1 MPELRLENS
10 IIDDRYEADR
20 CLGRGSY
27 AEIFL
32 AYDRAR
38 NGEPVIIKALNMTLQ
53 GTLDPE
59 LEQTLLENFQNEA
72 LALDKVRHPNIIRR
86 LGHGTAADLQGTPF
100 HYLVLEYMAGGDML
114 SLCRK
119 RPLDLQRTLVYFQQV
134 AEALAF
140 AHSQRV
146 IHRDIKPNNLLLSE
160 DHRIVKIAD
169 FGVAKMSHDDSIEIT
184 RVGTDVYAP
193 PEHHPDSPSGAL
205 DQKLT
210 PSADIYSLAKSIYTM
225 MTSRAPRRFSRQP
238 ISELPEELAKEPW
251 ADDLLSVLRKA
262 TQTLVKDR
270 YQSVHEFW
278 KDFARVGTKQA
289 ADSEA
294 TVVRSRLSGA
304 SGVGSSDKAAA
315 RPDFQ
320 GLSARPYEAGRLQKA
335 RIVVDLPAR
344 PVAVEEESAAGPPGA
359 SAHKAQGLSGH
370 ENGSGRP
377 ALEHTPAGEAPRNA
391 PQMQDA
397 RKGDRAFQK
406 GATAAVAVGGR
417 ETLADKPGAFATKQ
431 RQALDGP
438 EKSLFDDLRAIIT
451 SEWLRRVFVLFMIVA
466 LMGVATSIYHY
477 YAEREPWS
485 PPIPGLPTIFQSREG
500 VVFGRANV
508 NLRGEP
514 AFGANVLA
522 EMPQGTR
529 VRVIDSRDNWIKVRI
544 LEWKGSVPEN
554 APEEGWMDK
563 RYVRRD

>member
-10 IIDDRYEADR
+10 IIDDRYEAHR

-32 AYDRAR
+32 ASDLAR
-38 NGEPVIIKALNMTLQ
+38 RGEPVIIKALNMTLQ
-53 GTLDPE
+53 GTPDPE

-86 LGHGTAADLQGTPF
+86 LGHGTAADLQGVPF
-100 HYLVLEYMAGGDML
+100 HYLVLEYMAGGDLL

-119 RPLDLQRTLVYFQQV
+119 RPLDLQKTLFYFQQI

-169 FGVAKMSHDDSIEIT
+169 FGVAKMSHDDSLEIT

-210 PSADIYSLAKSIYTM
+210 PSADIYSLAKSIYT
-225 MTSRAPRRFSRQP
+225 TITGRAPRRFSRQP
-238 ISELPEELAKEPW
+238 ILELPEEIMREPW
-251 ADDLLSVLRKA
+251 AGDLLAVLRKA
-262 TQTLVKDR
+262 TETLVGDR

-278 KDFARVGTKQA
+278 KDLSLVGTSRESDA
-289 ADSEA
+289 EA
-294 TVVRSRLSGA
+294 TIVRSRLSG
-304 SGVGSSDKAAA
+304 VGSADRAEA

-320 GLSARPYEAGRLQKA
+320 ELASRPQDAGRLQKA

-344 PVAVEEESAAGPPGA
+344 QVAPVQEKIESEAARDLPG
-359 SAHKAQGLSGH
+359 HK
-370 ENGSGRP
+370 NGGSQ
-377 ALEHTPAGEAPRNA
+377 HTSQIDA
-391 PQMQDA
+391 PQLDA
-397 RKGDRAFQK
+397 PQRGDGRDRAFQK

-417 ETLADKPGAFATKQ
+417 ETLADKPGEFVTKRMPGDREVERNLFGKIGAFGLFLTA
-431 RQALDGP
+431 
-438 EKSLFDDLRAIIT
+438 SLARG
-451 SEWLRRVFVLFMIVA
+451 SEWLRRVFILFLIIA
-466 LMGVATSIYHY
+466 LMGVAASTY
-477 YAEREPWS
+477 YYFAEQKRR
-485 PPIPGLPTIFQSREG
+485 LPSLPSIFQSKEG
-500 VVFGRANV
+500 VIYGRANV
-508 NLRGEP
+508 NLRSEP
-514 AFGANVLA
+514 GLDAEVLA
-522 EMPQGTR
+522 VMPSGTR
-529 VRVIDSRDNWIKVRI
+529 VRVIGSRDNWTRVRVM
-544 LEWKGSVPEN
+544 EWKGPVPEN
-554 APEEGWMDK
+554 APEEGWMDG
-563 RYVRRD
+563 RYIRLD

>member
-1 MPELRLENS
+1 MPELRLEHS

-32 AYDRAR
+32 AYDHAR

-86 LGHGTAADLQGTPF
+86 LGHGTAADLRGTPF

-119 RPLDLQRTLVYFQQV
+119 RPLDLQKTLVYFQQV

-160 DHRIVKIAD
+160 DHRVVKIAD

-210 PSADIYSLAKSIYTM
+210 PSADIYSLAKSIYTV

-238 ISELPEELAKEPW
+238 ISELPEELSREPW

-278 KDFARVGTKQA
+278 KDLARVGTRQED
-289 ADSEA
+289 DSEA
-294 TVVRSRLSGA
+294 TVVRPRLSGE
-304 SGVGSSDKAAA
+304 SGVRSSDKAA

-344 PVAVEEESAAGPPGA
+344 PAAVKEEA
-359 SAHKAQGLSGH
+359 SADSSEAHGLPVN
-370 ENGSGRP
+370 ENGGGQAAP
-377 ALEHTPAGEAPRNA
+377 GPTPAGQAPRNA
-391 PQMQDA
+391 PQVRDA
-397 RKGDRAFQK
+397 RGGDRAFQK
-406 GATAAVAVGGR
+406 GAPAAVAVGGR
-417 ETLADKPGAFATKQ
+417 ETLSEKPGEFATKRAHVHGVPQ
-431 RQALDGP
+431 RT
-438 EKSLFDDLRAIIT
+438 LFDDFRAIIT
-451 SEWLRRVFVLFMIVA
+451 SEWLRRVFILFMIVA
-466 LMGVATSIYHY
+466 LLGVAASIYHY

-485 PPIPGLPTIFQSREG
+485 PSLPGLPTIFQSREG
-500 VVFGRANV
+500 VVFGSANV
-508 NLRGEP
+508 NLRSEP
-514 AFGANVLA
+514 ALGPNVLA

-529 VRVIDSRDNWIKVRI
+529 VRVIDSRDNWAKVRV
-544 LEWKGSVPEN
+544 LEWKGSVPQN
-554 APEEGWMDK
+554 APEEGWMDG
-563 RYVRRD
+563 RYIRRD